1 MSEKNIDKKSRKYND
16 DVAISVNHVAKMFR
30 LPTESSNSIKQ
41 IFINRMRGIKGYK
54 EQHVLRDI
62 DFKVNKGDFFGIVGR
77 NGSGKSTLLKII
89 SGIYQPTKGSVNI
102 NGSLVSFIEL
112 GVGFNPELTGRENV
126 YLNGAMLGFST
137 KQIDEMYDDIVEF
150 AELEEFMEQKL
161 KNYSSGMQVRL
172 AFSCAIQAKSDILV
186 LDEVLAVGDEAFQRK
201 SAEFFAKI
209 KQDKKKTIILVTH
222 SMASVRQYC
231 NHAIFIEKG
240 KIVKEGNPNE
250 VADDYSEMF
259 LEESSQKIIK
269 EAKND
274 NKKDRKN
281 RLGTGE
287 IRFENIKYKLTNE
300 AFILDFDIENLSK
313 KDFFDITMGFDFMIN
328 QDITA
333 GFDTR
338 FTDDF
343 EKIELKS
350 GNKRHFTM
358 NFANTFGNHK
368 WELAMNIT
376 TNYGNNIADHIKP
389 ALEFQSNNLKYH
401 PVFKVLNIPKIV
413 MSEGKK

>member
-1 MSEKNIDKKSRKYND
+1 MEQNFVKTTEYND
-16 DVAISVNHVAKMFR
+16 NVAIKVNHIAKTFK
-30 LPTESSNSIKQ
+30 LPTERSNGLKQ
-41 IFINRMRGIKGYK
+41 SFINFTKGIKGYK
-54 EQHVLRDI
+54 EQKVLRDI
-62 DFKVNKGDFFGIVGR
+62 DFTVKKGDFFGIVGR

-89 SGIYQPTKGSVNI
+89 SGIYEPTSGNVDI

-126 YLNGAMLGFST
+126 YLNGALLGFSRNE
-137 KQIDEMYDDIVEF
+137 IDKMYGDIVKF
-150 AELEEFMEQKL
+150 AELENFMEQKL

-209 KQDKKKTIILVTH
+209 KQDKNKTVILVTH

-231 NHAIFIEKG
+231 NRAIFIEKG
-240 KIVKEGNPNE
+240 KIVNEGNPNE

-259 LEESSQKIIK
+259 LEESSQKIV
-269 EAKND
+269 EASKMD
-274 NKKDRKN
+274 EKKDKKT
-281 RLGTGE
+281 RLGSGE
-287 IRFENIKYKLTNE
+287 IRFDNIKYKLTRDK
-300 AFILDFDIENLSK
+300 FILDFDIVNHVEQ
-313 KDFFDITMGFDFMIN
+313 DFYDITMGFDFMIN
-328 QDITA
+328 KDITA

-343 EKIELKS
+343 AKIELKKS
-350 GNKRHFTM
+350 TSRHFTM

-368 WELAMNIT
+368 WELAMNMT
-376 TNYGNNIADHIKP
+376 TNYGNNIVDHIKP
-389 ALEFQSNNLKYH
+389 VLEFQSNNLNYH
-401 PVFKVLNIPKIV
+401 PVFKVLNVPKIMV
-413 MSEGKK
+413 SGENNE